1 MNYSEFERQLRVK
14 LNNDQQ
20 ALDIDAL
27 ILAIHGNKEK
37 TRPMFWIWFGVVL
50 FLLSSAIV
58 LFTLRAD
65 EKIASASPSPQM
77 KEVNSTAANLENN
90 ELNSEKSDVI
100 TSNLESKPV
109 KADPHQNGVFK
120 PSNHN
125 PQANNRTS
133 YKNTKLSNLS
143 NSIVEKN
150 HSGIQLSN
158 LEEKNIPNEKIL
170 RPAFTKQNESI
181 QLAKLPNNF
190 SALNSINS
198 PSTSIF
204 RKKVECPDFSRKKL
218 FYFELIPEIG
228 LFKPMKTISMNSA
241 EPSQLF
247 DLRDEN
253 EKSLEGL
260 QAALYGVIGLNKLP
274 FYIKTGVS
282 YGRISEKMNL
292 AYEYTRLDTTQG
304 IISITKSQNGDTLT
318 VIYGDIV
325 TESSISGNQVRH
337 HYFHMLDIPINL
349 GYLYPIAEKW
359 TLTAEVGLQ
368 FNFYMKSSGNILV
381 TPITFDEASRDY
393 YRPSVG
399 LGYNASLGVRRSIT
413 DRTDLNLNARWV
425 SFPNSFSHDANS
437 IAQSYNMVGLHA
449 AWIIKF

>member
-20 ALDIDAL
+20 ALDTDAL

-37 TRPMFWIWFGVVL
+37 SRPLFWVWFGVVL
-50 FLLSSAIV
+50 FLLSSAII
-58 LFTLRAD
+58 LFTLLDD
-65 EKIASASPSPQM
+65 EKIASAIPTPKI
-77 KEVNSTAANLENN
+77 KEVNSTLSNLEHN

-100 TSNLESKPV
+100 SSNFESI
-109 KADPHQNGVFK
+109 PHNDDNHQSTIFK
-120 PSNHN
+120 PRNDAPHADINS
-125 PQANNRTS
+125 S
-133 YKNTKLSNLS
+133 YKKTKSKSLLENNYSEVQSSNQETRGLSN
-143 NSIVEKN
+143 
-150 HSGIQLSN
+150 
-158 LEEKNIPNEKIL
+158 EESQWVPSV
-170 RPAFTKQNESI
+170 AKQNELI

-190 SALNSINS
+190 STLNSIYT
-198 PSTSIF
+198 PSLSIF

-228 LFKPMKTISMNSA
+228 LFKPLKTLSQNSA

-247 DLRDEN
+247 DLRNEN

-260 QAALYGVIGLNKLP
+260 QAALYGIIGLNKLP

-282 YGRISEKMNL
+282 YSRISEKMNL

-304 IISITKSQNGDTLT
+304 IISITRSQTGDTLT
-318 VIYGDIV
+318 VIYGDII
-325 TESSISGNQVRH
+325 TESNISGNQVRH

-425 SFPNSFSHDANS
+425 SFPNSFSHDANPV
-437 IAQSYNMVGLHA
+437 IQSYNMLGLHA